1 MSGVDSLTAELL
13 ATLSNATLKL
23 DPLTEPRL
31 RQIEGQSVRFEVS
44 TPGAAEPLCL
54 LMTINKASLQFT
66 ADDGRA
72 VHAIVQGGPSS
83 LLAWLSGRRPDN
95 VQFGGDELL
104 LERLSDILAKFEPD
118 LADPLGRLIGTEA
131 ATELVGFAE
140 AAFAAG
146 RSALQAAS
154 NAAAQSA
161 REQYAEER
169 EFDDAVELLEALQL
183 KVDRLNARA
192 TRLESSR
199 RADSATQQ

>member
-1 MSGVDSLTAELL
+1 MSGVDALTAELL

-44 TPGAAEPLCL
+44 LPGTAEPLCL

-66 ADDGRA
+66 ADDDRA
-72 VHAIVQGGPSS
+72 VHAIVQGGLSS
-83 LLAWLSGRRPDN
+83 LLAWLSGRRPDDI
-95 VQFGGDELL
+95 QFSGDELL

-131 ATELVGFAE
+131 ATGLVGFAE
-140 AAFAAG
+140 AAIAAG
-146 RSALQAAS
+146 RSALEAAS

-161 REQYAEER
+161 REQYAENR
-169 EFDDAVELLEALQL
+169 EFNDAVELLEAVQL
-183 KVDRLNARA
+183 KVDRLKARA
-192 TRLESSR
+192 TRLETSR
-199 RADSATQQ
+199 RSDPATDR